1 MKNDSSFVIY
11 AALVGNLLVA
21 GIKFVAAALTGSS
34 SMLTEGVHSMVD
46 TGNQALLLYGRARS
60 RRPPD
65 HDNPLGHGRELYFW
79 SFIVALLIFSLG
91 AGISIYEGILHIRAP
106 QPIER
111 PLVNYIVLGLAAVFE
126 GASWAFA
133 LRAFNHKR
141 GGKPIWQ
148 AVRDDKDPTTFI
160 VLFEDSAA
168 MIGIA
173 IAAASIF
180 GSVALELPVLDGVG
194 SVLIGLVLAGT
205 AVLLARETKGLLI
218 GERAD
223 ELIIADVR
231 RLAAEQPGVIAVNG
245 ILSAQLGPN
254 QIVVTLSLEFEDAL
268 QTPAIEDAVI
278 GIEGRVR
285 KTHKQVTALFVKP
298 QTRAGYEKARIRLS
312 ASLNDA

>member
-1 MKNDSSFVIY
+1 MKHDSNFVIY

-34 SMLTEGVHSMVD
+34 SMLTEGVHSIVD

-65 HDNPLGHGRELYFW
+65 RDNPLGHGRELYFW

-91 AGISIYEGILHIRAP
+91 AGISIYEGILHIRTP

-126 GASWAFA
+126 GASWALA
-133 LRAFNHKR
+133 LRAFNNKR
-141 GGKPIWQ
+141 GEKPIWQ
-148 AVRDDKDPTTFI
+148 AVQDDKDPTTFI

-180 GSVALELPVLDGVG
+180 ASIALGMPVLDGVG

-223 ELIIADVR
+223 DLIIADVQ
-231 RLAAEQPGVIAVNG
+231 RLAAEQSGVIAVNG
-245 ILSAQLGPN
+245 ILSAQLGPD
-254 QIVVTLSLEFEDAL
+254 QIVITLSLEFEDAM
-268 QTPAIEDAVI
+268 QTPAIEDAVN
-278 GIEGRVR
+278 GIERRVR
-285 KTHKQVTALFVKP
+285 ETHKQVTALFVKP
-298 QTRAGYEKARIRLS
+298 QTRAGFEKARIRLS
-312 ASLNDA
+312 ASLTNT

>member
-1 MKNDSSFVIY
+1 MKNSSNFVIY

-21 GIKFVAAALTGSS
+21 GIKFVAAAFTGSS

-46 TGNQALLLYGRARS
+46 TGNQVLLLYGHARS

-111 PLVNYIVLGLAAVFE
+111 PIVNYIVLGFAAVFE
-126 GASWAFA
+126 GVSWAFA
-133 LRAFNHKR
+133 LREFNHKR

-173 IAAASIF
+173 VAAASIF
-180 GSVALELPVLDGVG
+180 ASVALDLPVLDGVG

-223 ELIIADVR
+223 DMIIADVH
-231 RLAAEQPGVIAVNG
+231 RLALEQPGVIAVNG
-245 ILSAQLGPN
+245 ILSTQLGPN

-268 QTPAIEDAVI
+268 LTPAIEDAVN
-278 GIEGRVR
+278 GIETRVR
-285 KTHKQVTALFVKP
+285 DTHKQVTALFVKP

-312 ASLNDA
+312 KSLTDA